1 MDPAVP
7 WQYTYNRLAAQG
19 AASGDLHHHFA
30 QAANNSALGGSHGSS
45 VSAVPST
52 TSQLLLQ
59 AAHSTP
65 LGASSA
71 SFATPSSF
79 LSAPSYDVFSPLF
92 HHANPKPA
100 HFNPINAAAQHR
112 QQVLAAQAAVTK
124 QTTDSDIIRENYTP
138 HHSSISTPQTGSY
151 FEQPSGSAVAAAAAL
166 SWQARGQ
173 TDFTTLRS
181 QGDLNTNNQ
190 LPSAFGI
197 LPHENVA
204 SSPAPSTA
212 TKHSSSSGSSTGVYE
227 SFNAHFSQPINQANA
242 IIKSSSTARSMSP
255 QQSQQQIKQQ
265 TIASTSAP
273 STSVYYQT
281 PSQSSP
287 YQNLQS
293 SFANSKS
300 IGQQE
305 QLQHQQPQQHSNYSN
320 SSNHTISGSKSS
332 FTSSTGISSSSQL
345 NASSDPSTSI
355 SKDYSNPSHHHI
367 STRVKSERSNS
378 PVIASQNFA
387 SSVPLHK
394 FTSVNHVQTKAN
406 SKAIIPNNSSVG
418 ASLNN
423 NANNVQGQGHGHGHG
438 HCHGQGQASAIHN
451 NVIQSSPI
459 QVAYSGS
466 NNNRNNSSHSASNIN
481 TSRNASSSMR
491 KQEFQH
497 NSASPI
503 PNSNPTTDCS
513 HIVIPRRPSPHQI
526 NSQPSPHSAVPSPA
540 YPMYNSPMNP
550 SQSPIDAS
558 ISRTSSSKSNQVAYS
573 SVIQRTALPLSS
585 SSSSSM
591 SNWLDGSNALQ
602 ANSPIYNQTPAQITK
617 LHQISPP
624 VLSIDS
630 QQSSTHFDSSSQSIS
645 QQNRTNLT
653 AQKTHGNSSQPIQSN
668 QASTQFTQL
677 NQYRQRQTTSSSA
690 TILSDQTVKKV
701 DDSKSRTGRKKKIN
715 DRADSSDDKQT
726 SFPTCSEY
734 YNSTNERIP
743 PPAHIPNQQSNG
755 PPSCNFNRIHNHNS
769 TMISH
774 PTHHAISHPYFP
786 PFSMPIG
793 IGDYSN
799 ELNLNS
805 VPIVTNNIPYNDSLG
820 TPSVSSNYSPTA
832 SEIREDE
839 PPKVVVPNIEEELGF
854 LAENNRSG
862 SMQPTSTQIP
872 PHQGST
878 QNHLT
883 LLATTNN
890 ALSHHNQSSQQQQSH
905 MQHTTSHTGQNVNN
919 SQSSSSNQ
927 MSQQKTTPLTDKKF
941 PTPTGPGSGFMQSYL
956 KFLQGE
962 RDTSPPPVNRG
973 GGGGRKTWSRG
984 TNQATVSSAAATAAS
999 NQTSNAKNQMTNGM
1013 NINNTM
1019 VGGTS
1024 IAYDRKRIANAPTD
1038 DDDDTSDSSNYKST
1052 NKNSKKQSQQ
1062 SVVER
1067 APQNHSL
1074 QQNQQ
1079 LLMQQH
1085 AATSAHQLVAGTSQI
1100 LSQQQMYYPQDEDP
1114 LSVPQ
1119 ARRETSHR
1127 KAKGRSIMSA
1137 MQKQALGLDVTDDLD
1152 EPPEFVDS
1160 DTDPAWTPQKTND
1173 DDDDD
1178 DMPRRKVTRKTRTTN
1193 RSGVKRATT
1202 KSQYDTENTYSDF
1215 KQKSSNSSSTQLNY
1229 GTSGNINNQDLQT
1242 GDFIISR
1249 QDIFQD
1255 WPAIWRV
1262 NSKTLLQKFEPFHSN
1277 NKTVYRSLSTY
1288 AQWSLENRP
1297 SYILVKCSHVGQ
1309 LQHELHVELQ
1319 RSDLCSVTSEMYI
1332 EKVIQEFSNTQEQ
1345 FEVYIQTLISQ
1356 ALDSNFLTEIMQEQD
1371 EYFISNVKTIDDLTT
1386 QRKLR
1391 LRNTM
1396 TAWPTRMLH
1405 LIETWPCS
1413 NIIDCD
1419 VTNNGQIICVACNK
1433 RNITSKI
1440 ILYGQPY
1447 NPIHLNPN
1455 TIGPASM
1462 DSRFSLDK
1470 DFLLCRSCL
1479 TQCELLHKIAHQK
1492 YLMFMQ
1498 CSQKVA
1504 EKNAQD
1510 PTKGSTVILNE
1521 LLADEAWLGQLF
1533 KTVRRAWAEVD
1544 QIERQQRFSS

>member
-320 SSNHTISGSKSS
+320 SSNHTISGK
-332 FTSSTGISSSSQL
+332 
-345 NASSDPSTSI
+345 
-355 SKDYSNPSHHHI
+355 
-367 STRVKSERSNS
+367 
-378 PVIASQNFA
+378 
-387 SSVPLHK
+387 
-394 FTSVNHVQTKAN
+394 
-406 SKAIIPNNSSVG
+406 
-418 ASLNN
+418 
-423 NANNVQGQGHGHGHG
+423 
-438 HCHGQGQASAIHN
+438 
-451 NVIQSSPI
+451 
-459 QVAYSGS
+459 
-466 NNNRNNSSHSASNIN
+466 
-481 TSRNASSSMR
+481 
-491 KQEFQH
+491 
-497 NSASPI
+497 
-503 PNSNPTTDCS
+503 
-513 HIVIPRRPSPHQI
+513 
-526 NSQPSPHSAVPSPA
+526 
-540 YPMYNSPMNP
+540 
-550 SQSPIDAS
+550 
-558 ISRTSSSKSNQVAYS
+558 
-573 SVIQRTALPLSS
+573 
-585 SSSSSM
+585 
-591 SNWLDGSNALQ
+591 
-602 ANSPIYNQTPAQITK
+602 
-617 LHQISPP
+617 
-624 VLSIDS
+624 
-630 QQSSTHFDSSSQSIS
+630 
-645 QQNRTNLT
+645 
-653 AQKTHGNSSQPIQSN
+653 
-668 QASTQFTQL
+668 
-677 NQYRQRQTTSSSA
+677 
-690 TILSDQTVKKV
+690 
-701 DDSKSRTGRKKKIN
+701 
-715 DRADSSDDKQT
+715 
-726 SFPTCSEY
+726 
-734 YNSTNERIP
+734 
-743 PPAHIPNQQSNG
+743 
-755 PPSCNFNRIHNHNS
+755 
-769 TMISH
+769 
-774 PTHHAISHPYFP
+774 
-786 PFSMPIG
+786 
-793 IGDYSN
+793 
-799 ELNLNS
+799 
-805 VPIVTNNIPYNDSLG
+805 
-820 TPSVSSNYSPTA
+820 
-832 SEIREDE
+832 
-839 PPKVVVPNIEEELGF
+839 
-854 LAENNRSG
+854 NNRSG

-1067 APQNHSL
+1067 APQVPINAAKKARTTQSSHTNSLLSSQTQSQTSNALSLQQNHSL